1 MQRAMFVL
9 CLLLVD
15 FKQKKVMNGEM
26 EHLDALRLSTKFDK
40 LDVTRKAGRFGR
52 IYWDFNLVFEKWDWL
67 CPKCTEVESASS
79 L

>member
-26 EHLDALRLSTKFDK
+26 EHLDALRLSTKVDK
-40 LDVTRKAGRFGR
+40 LDVTINGGGLNR
-52 IYWDFNLVFEKWDWL
+52 IIGILYL
-67 CPKCTEVESASS
+67 
-79 L
+79 